1 MSIDDL
7 KEMINGKYLAWTFEE
22 KEHSHILYLD
32 DAAKSFLKRLL
43 EDKH

>member
-1 MSIDDL
+1 
-7 KEMINGKYLAWTFEE
+7 MINGKYLAWTFEE

-43 EDKH
+43 KDKH